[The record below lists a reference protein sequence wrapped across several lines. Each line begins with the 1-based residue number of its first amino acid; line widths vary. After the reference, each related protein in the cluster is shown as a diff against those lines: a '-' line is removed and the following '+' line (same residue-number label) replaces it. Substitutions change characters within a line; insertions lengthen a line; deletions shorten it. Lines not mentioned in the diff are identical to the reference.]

1 MQIITPAFRSPAASY
16 YFIADHKGAIIAVVY
31 LNGDRLLR
39 AGEAD

>member
-16 YFIADHKGAIIAVVY
+16 YFIADERGSIIAVVY
-31 LNGDRLLR
+31 PDGTRLLR